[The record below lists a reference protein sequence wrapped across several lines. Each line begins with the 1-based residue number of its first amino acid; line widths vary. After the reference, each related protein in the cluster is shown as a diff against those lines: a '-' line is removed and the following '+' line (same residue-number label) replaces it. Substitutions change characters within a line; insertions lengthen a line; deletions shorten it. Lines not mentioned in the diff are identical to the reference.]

1 MTQKLQ
7 LELAAYKERA
17 RIMEDGG
24 AGNSTK
30 VKELEREKYETES
43 KF

>member
-1 MTQKLQ
+1 
-7 LELAAYKERA
+7 
-17 RIMEDGG
+17 MEDGG